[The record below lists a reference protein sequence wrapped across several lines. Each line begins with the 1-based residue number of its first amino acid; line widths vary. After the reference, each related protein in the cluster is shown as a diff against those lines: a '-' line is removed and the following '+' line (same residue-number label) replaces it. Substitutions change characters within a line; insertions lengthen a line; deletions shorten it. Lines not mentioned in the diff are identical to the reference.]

1 MRKPRGPKPKLIR
14 LTDRQRKILEQIVRR
29 AQSAQCMVLRSRI
42 ILMAHAG
49 QNNQYI
55 ADDLGIHVQT
65 PRRWRNRWAEAAERL
80 KDLETDLD
88 DKALHAHVEE
98 VLSDEPR
105 SGTPATF
112 TPEQICQIV
121 ALSCE
126 PPEASGRPVTHW
138 THAELADE
146 VIKRNIVES
155 ISPRSVGRFLKG
167 RGPETASESIL
178 AEQ

>member
-1 MRKPRGPKPKLIR
+1 M
-14 LTDRQRKILEQIVRR
+14 LEQIVRR
-29 AQSAQCMVLRSRI
+29 AQSAQCMVTRSKI
-42 ILMAHAG
+42 ILMADDG
-49 QNNQYI
+49 LNNQYI

-80 KDLETDLD
+80 GVVEAESD
-88 DKALHAHVEE
+88 DKALYAHIEE

-105 SGTPATF
+105 SGSPGKF

-126 PPEASGRPVTHW
+126 PPAASGRPTTHW
-138 THAELADE
+138 SHSELADE
-146 VIKRNIVES
+146 AIKRHIIES

>member
-1 MRKPRGPKPKLIR
+1 
-14 LTDRQRKILEQIVRR
+14 
-29 AQSAQCMVLRSRI
+29 MVTRSKI
-42 ILMAHAG
+42 ILMAADG
-49 QNNQYI
+49 LCNQYI
-55 ADDLGIHVQT
+55 ADDLGVHIQT

-80 KDLETDLD
+80 GAVEAESD
-88 DKALHAHVEE
+88 DKALHMHIAD
-98 VLSDEPR
+98 VLSDAPR
-105 SGTPATF
+105 SGTPSTF

-146 VIKRNIVES
+146 AIKRQIVAS

-167 RGPETASESIL
+167 RGPETAPESIL